1 MEPDGGFYFDLVDC
15 AVCSATVVGRGVVR
29 RVFGVLRKY
38 TVLCIFDCWC
48 LAARLERAG
57 Q

>member
-1 MEPDGGFYFDLVDC
+1 MIIPVCQPDTPETDLRLYAGMC
-15 AVCSATVVGRGVVR
+15 K
-29 RVFGVLRKY
+29 L
-38 TVLCIFDCWC
+38 DCWC